1 MTPIVSAYRDLLLNG
16 TIPATG
22 PALAAVF
29 ASVGMFVVG
38 LTLFRRAEPRFAE
51 IA

>member
-1 MTPIVSAYRDLLLNG
+1 L
-16 TIPATG
+16 PATG
-22 PALAAVF
+22 PALVAVVT
-29 ASVGMFVVG
+29 SIGMFVVG